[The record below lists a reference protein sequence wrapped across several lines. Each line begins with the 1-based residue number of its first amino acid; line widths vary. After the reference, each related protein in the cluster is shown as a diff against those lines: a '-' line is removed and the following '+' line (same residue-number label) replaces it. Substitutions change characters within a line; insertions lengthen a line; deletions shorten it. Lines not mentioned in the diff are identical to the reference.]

1 MAPPLRLGVIGTL
14 VWDTIVADDR
24 PEPVKEW
31 GGIGYALEALSAS
44 LPDGWEV
51 VPLVK
56 VGRDL
61 SDRALRFLQQVP
73 RVCVD
78 TGVKVVPE
86 PNHRVEL
93 CYRGDT
99 RRTERIEGGV
109 PPWTW
114 PELEPLVRNCD
125 AVYVN
130 FISGFE
136 LGLDTARAL
145 RDGYDGPMYAD
156 LHSLF
161 LGLGTAGLR
170 VPRELPL
177 WREWLRCFDA
187 VQVNEDEF
195 DLLGRGWGDPWG
207 LAAESVGPE
216 LKLIAVTLGARGAAY
231 VAGPGMDPDPLAW
244 PAARRRLG
252 TAAPARSGRIAA
264 AGEPRRGDPTGC
276 GDVWGS
282 TLFARLLAGNG
293 LEVAIDGANR
303 AAARNVEYRGAS
315 GLHRHL
321 SGLLLP
327 VNPDS

>member
-14 VWDTIVADDR
+14 VWDTIVGESR
-24 PEPVKEW
+24 SEPIQEW
-31 GGIGYALEALSAS
+31 GGIGYALEALCAS

-51 VPLVK
+51 RPLVK

-61 SDRALRFLQQVP
+61 SERALRFLRRIP
-73 RVCVD
+73 GVCVD
-78 TGVKVVPE
+78 PGVTVVPE

-93 CYRGDT
+93 RYRGEA

-109 PPWTW
+109 PPWSW
-114 PELEPLVRNCD
+114 AELAPLVRDCD

-145 RDGYDGPMYAD
+145 RDGYDGPIYAD

-161 LGLGTAGLR
+161 LGLGPAGLR

-177 WREWLRCFDA
+177 WRDWLRCFDA

-195 DLLGRGWGDPWG
+195 ELLGGGSEDPWA
-207 LAAESVGPE
+207 LAAGSVGAG
-216 LKLIAVTLGARGAAY
+216 LKLMAVTLGARGAAY
-231 VAGPGMDPDPLAW
+231 VAGPGLRPDPLAW
-244 PAARRRLG
+244 PAERRLG
-252 TAAPARSGRIAA
+252 VVGPARSGRILA

-282 TLFARLLAGNG
+282 TLFARLLAGQG
-293 LEVAIDGANR
+293 LEAAMAVANR
-303 AAARNVEYRGAS
+303 VAARNVEYRGAA

-321 SGLLLP
+321 RGLLLP
-327 VNPDS
+327 ASPDR